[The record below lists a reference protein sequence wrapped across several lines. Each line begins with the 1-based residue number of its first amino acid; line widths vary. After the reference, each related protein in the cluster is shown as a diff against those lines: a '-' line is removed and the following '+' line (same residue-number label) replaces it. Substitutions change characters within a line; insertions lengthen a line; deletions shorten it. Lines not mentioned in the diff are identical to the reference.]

1 MSEPTLT
8 RDRILDTAEEVLT
21 RFGPQKAAVV
31 DVLATK
37 AARAA
42 HTFGAGRLALG
53 GGVAANRSLL
63 RKVEELAQVPV
74 LCPPPRLCTDN
85 AAMIAS
91 AGFFRYRSGERA
103 DFSLDVEPGMPI
115 A

>member
-1 MSEPTLT
+1 VADLAAS
-8 RDRILDTAEEVLT
+8 
-21 RFGPQKAAVV
+21 FQAAVV

-42 HTFGAGRLALG
+42 DVFGARYLALG
-53 GGVAANRSLL
+53 GGVAANRELL
-63 RKVEELAQVPV
+63 RQVEERAQLPV

-85 AAMIAS
+85 AAMIAA
-91 AGFFRYRSGERA
+91 AGYFRFCAGERS
-103 DFSLDVEPGMPI
+103 DLRLDVEPSMPI